1 MSQVNGYGSYNP
13 YNSGYG
19 AGDTAGNP
27 GLDAESQRS
36 KEIQTQGLKLSNDAT
51 QDSNVKGAAEKRR

>member
-1 MSQVNGYGSYNP
+1 MSQVNGYAPYNP
-13 YNSGYG
+13 YNSPYG
-19 AGDTAGNP
+19 AGETAGNP

-36 KEIQTQGLKLSNDAT
+36 KEIQTQGLRLSNDAT